1 MNTRTITAFLLAG
14 LIGIAGTGLAASVAN
29 AGPPER
35 LTNVSGTIWVANRGA
50 HTIRGFDATTGDV
63 VNTVQM
69 LPGSQPGGLAYAMGK
84 LYVAEE
90 FAAPNPAIAIVDAET
105 GVIMNRMFLAPG
117 SRPHHVH
124 ASADGKLVAFGLYG
138 TDMVAVVDTQTDTLL
153 GPWDIN
159 PGTTNGRAHAGVFS
173 KDGTI
178 LYVASDT
185 SNQVIALDPRTGVV
199 FWTMNVPG
207 AHELVVR
214 DSKTAYVSRRTAN
227 WLSMIDLEHQTYTDV
242 LKLDLPDTLRLS
254 ANKKQLTVGLRAMPA
269 RVAVVDTST
278 FAYDLVRIGPISD
291 LNSIAGH
298 QWTSRN
304 GRYTFAAYEGGTSP
318 GVAVI
323 DHSAGNQV
331 VETLAYPTKPHG
343 VDLAPAEDEDPALEE
358 GED

>member
-1 MNTRTITAFLLAG
+1 MSKHSRTLTAFLVAG
-14 LIGIAGTGLAASVAN
+14 LIGIAGSGVAVSVTS
-29 AGPPER
+29 AGPPDR
-35 LTNVSGTIWVANRGA
+35 LTNISGTIWVANRGA
-50 HTIRGFDATTGDV
+50 HTIRGFDAATGDI

-69 LPGSQPGGLAYAMGK
+69 VPGSQPGDLAYAMGK

-90 FAAPNPAIAIVDAET
+90 FATPNPAIAIVDAET
-105 GVIMNRMFLAPG
+105 GVIITRMLLVPG

-124 ASADGKLVAFGLYG
+124 ASADGELVAFGLYG
-138 TDMVAVVDTQTDTLL
+138 TDTVAVVDTQTDTLL

-185 SNQVIALDPRTGVV
+185 SNQVIALDPRTGAV
-199 FWTMNVPG
+199 FWSMDVPG
-207 AHELVVR
+207 AHEIVVR
-214 DSKTAYVSRRTAN
+214 DSRTAYATRRTAN
-227 WLSMIDLEHQTYTDV
+227 WLSVIDLEFQTYTDV
-242 LKLDLPDTLRLS
+242 LRLDLPDTLRLS

-269 RVAVVDTST
+269 RVAVVDTQT
-278 FAYDLVRIGPISD
+278 FDYDLVRIGPTSD

-331 VETLAYPTKPHG
+331 VGTLAYPARPHG
-343 VDLAPAEDEDPALEE
+343 VDLAPAED